1 MKSLH
6 TTVPLLLILAAGS
19 ALAATPAQ
27 TSQTHAS
34 PHRTAEARSADAKAQ
49 TAPVGQVWDWSKID
63 TNKDNLIEPEELEAW
78 LKANPPVQKG
88 G

>member
-6 TTVPLLLILAAGS
+6 TVPVLLILAAG
-19 ALAATPAQ
+19 AAHAATPAQ
-27 TSQTHAS
+27 NDQTHAA
-34 PHRTAEARSADAKAQ
+34 HRKTADTKAQ
-49 TAPVGQVWDWSKID
+49 PEPVGQVWDWSKID

-88 G
+88 E